1 VTNVLPIAVPALL
14 AAALAAGPAPARAED
29 KPRNVLK
36 VATLAPE
43 GSTWMTLM
51 HELDRRVRD
60 ATGNEVGFKFY
71 AGGVQGDERIVLRK
85 MRTGQLHGGGFTGN
99 GLGVVAPALRVL
111 EVPFG
116 FRSEA
121 EIDAVYAELGDEL
134 EGLLEASGHTLLGWA
149 EVGFVHIFTKRP
161 VTSLDDLRRMKMWL
175 WEGDPLAEAF
185 FAEAGVTPVSL
196 SITDVYTSLQTGL
209 VDGVYSSP
217 YAAVVLQW
225 HTQVSAMSEAP
236 ITHAIGAVI
245 VTNAAWEKIS
255 PSAQAEV
262 RRIADDVFSRLKT
275 SSRRENRDAV
285 EDIRAAG
292 IRIVPVD
299 DAAMRVFRDIGER
312 AARRAVGTLYPED
325 LLARVRAV
333 IADARAKAGEAGAP

>member
-1 VTNVLPIAVPALL
+1 VLRSIAPALL
-14 AAALAAGPAPARAED
+14 AAAALLGAAPPAARAGD
-29 KPRNVLK
+29 QPKNLLK
-36 VATLAPE
+36 IATLAPE
-43 GSTWMTLM
+43 GSTWMDLM
-51 HELDRRVRD
+51 HELDDRVRA

-85 MRTGQLHGGGFTGN
+85 MRNGQLHGGGFTGN
-99 GLGVVAPALRVL
+99 GLGVVAPALRVP

-116 FRSEA
+116 FESEA
-121 EIDAVYAELGDEL
+121 EIDAVYAQLGDEL

-149 EVGFVHIFTKRP
+149 EVGFVHILTKKP
-161 VTSLDDLRRMKMWL
+161 VADLDDLRRMKMWL

-245 VTNAAWEKIS
+245 VTNAAWAKV
-255 PSAQAEV
+255 PPAAQAEV
-262 RRIADDVFSRLKT
+262 RKIAGDVFARLKT
-275 SSRRENRDAV
+275 SSRQENRDAV
-285 EDIRAAG
+285 QDIRAAG

-299 DAAMRVFRDIGER
+299 GAAMRVFRDIGER
-312 AARRAVGTLYPED
+312 SALRNVGVLYPED

-333 IADARAKAGEAGAP
+333 VAGARKQAGEAGAR